1 MADRSLELTFLG
13 ANGTV
18 TGSKHLLTA
27 GRSRVLVDC
36 GLFQGYKQL
45 RLRNWSDPPVREPD
59 AIVLTHAHL
68 DHSGYLPRMVRAGFR
83 GPVYCTSATAG
94 LCGLLLPDSAFLQEQ
109 DAAFANKKGFSK
121 HQPAEPLYTV
131 DDAEAA
137 LELLRIVDFGVRFD
151 LPGGLTGSFTRAGH
165 ILGAGSLLV
174 DDGARKVLFSG
185 DIGREQD
192 LMMAPPQP
200 RPQADVVVMESTYGG
215 RQHDGDDPAE
225 ALVAV
230 IKRAVARGGSV
241 IIPAFAVGRTQAL
254 LLLLY
259 QLRRANKLPDVPIFV
274 DSPMAIAA
282 TGLYAAHPAD
292 HRLNPELCA
301 AAFAVAEYVRDAE
314 GSKKLDQRGEP
325 AIIISAAGMATGGRV
340 VHHLKRYAPDPNS
353 AIVLAGFQAG
363 GTRGAALADGVDKLK
378 IHGRYVPVN
387 AEVVQLDM
395 LSAHADQDELLG
407 WLEHGDAPRCTFLVH
422 GEPAASDALR
432 HDIEEQLRWNVRVPD
447 YRETVDIYAL

>member
-1 MADRSLELTFLG
+1 MAARPLELTFLG
-13 ANGTV
+13 ATGTV

-27 GRSRVLVDC
+27 GDARVLVDC

-45 RLRNWSDPPVREPD
+45 RLRNWSAPPVRDLD
-59 AIVLTHAHL
+59 AVVLTHAHL
-68 DHSGYLPRMVRAGFR
+68 DHSGYLPRLVRAGFR
-83 GPVYCTSATAG
+83 GPVYCTRATAA
-94 LCGLLLPDSAFLQEQ
+94 LCGLLLPDSAFLQEL
-109 DAAFANKKGFSK
+109 DASYANKKGFSK

-131 DDAEAA
+131 ADAERA
-137 LELLRIVDFGVRFD
+137 LELLRTVDFGARFD

-174 DDGARKVLFSG
+174 DDGRRKVLFSG
-185 DIGREQD
+185 DLGREQD
-192 LMMAPPQP
+192 LMMEPPQP
-200 RPQADVVVMESTYGG
+200 RPPADVVVLESTYGG
-215 RQHDGDDPAE
+215 RQHDGDDPGE

-230 IKRAVARGGSV
+230 IKRVVARGGTLV
-241 IIPAFAVGRTQAL
+241 IPAFAIGRTQAL

-282 TGLYAAHPAD
+282 TELYRGHPRD
-292 HRLNPELCA
+292 HRLSPELCA
-301 AAFAVAEYVRDAE
+301 AAFRVAEYVRDAE
-314 GSKKLDQRGEP
+314 ASKALDRRGEP

-340 VHHLKRYAPDPNS
+340 VHHLKRFAPDPNS
-353 AIVLAGFQAG
+353 AILLAGFQAA
-363 GTRGAALADGVDKLK
+363 GTRGAALAGGADKLK

-432 HDIEEQLRWNVRVPD
+432 FAIEEQLRWNVRVPD
-447 YRETVDIYAL
+447 YRETVDIHAL